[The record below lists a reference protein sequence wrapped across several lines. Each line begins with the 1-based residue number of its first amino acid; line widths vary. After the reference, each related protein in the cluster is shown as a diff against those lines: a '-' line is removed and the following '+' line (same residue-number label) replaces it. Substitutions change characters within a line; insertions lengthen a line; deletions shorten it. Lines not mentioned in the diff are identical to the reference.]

1 MGLGTGA
8 ATIFGTTGGVMEAAL
23 RTVYEVVTGK
33 TLPRLELEDV
43 RGTMGEIKEATIDLD
58 GTPVKVAVANTLAR
72 AKEIM
77 EEVKAG
83 TADYTFIE
91 IMACPNGCVGGG
103 GTPIVDALTR
113 TKLPE
118 DYRALRAKGL
128 YNDDE
133 NLPIRKSHETHSS
146 QLCMKTSWENHWDTN
161 LTNCCI
167 PIIHHV
173 KNNVIRLQL
182 R

>member
-1 MGLGTGA
+1 
-8 ATIFGTTGGVMEAAL
+8 MEAAL

-91 IMACPNGCVGGG
+91 IMACPNGCV
-103 GTPIVDALTR
+103 R
-113 TKLPE
+113 RR
-118 DYRALRAKGL
+118 Y
-128 YNDDE
+128 
-133 NLPIRKSHETHSS
+133 
-146 QLCMKTSWENHWDTN
+146 
-161 LTNCCI
+161 TNC
-167 PIIHHV
+167 
-173 KNNVIRLQL
+173 
-182 R
+182 